1 MSGIST
7 KKFAK
12 EVLKLSG
19 ADEMILI
26 RKNSHAIYEFR
37 KKGMT
42 RGFRYAMPISASC
55 NHALKNAAKDIAR
68 GLAKIL
74 AEIQMEAA
82 A

>member
-19 ADEMILI
+19 ADEMILV

-37 KKGMT
+37 MKGMEK
-42 RGFRYAMPISASC
+42 GFRYAMPISASC
-55 NHALKNAAKDIAR
+55 HHAMKNAAKDIKR
-68 GLAKIL
+68 GLDKL
-74 AEIQMEAA
+74 LSENPQKMAA
-82 A
+82 